1 MEPWLCT
8 PANVNVSLADK
19 IKKSD
24 NPEFI
29 RFHAREQLQEYST
42 MTQIYTDGSKTTEG
56 KVGAAFCVPALGIEQ
71 TIKIND
77 GLTVYTAEL
86 IAIKHALIWIKNA
99 PIKNYVILSDSLS
112 SLQSIEAGCCTSRPN
127 TIQEIRELINEVSK
141 RCAVVMAWIP
151 SHVGIT
157 GNERADQLA
166 KNATEKPTLD
176 EEVAQEL
183 KDAYNDVSKYIAN
196 LWQKKYDETN
206 TGAQYRLLEPKI
218 STNIKYSNK
227 QRDKEVAM
235 TRLRLGKCRLNYYLQ
250 KIDCHDTGL
259 CGTCGVP
266 ETIEHLLLHCKQYNI
281 GYDIRQRCKR
291 LNVDPT
297 LVNILRN
304 TTLIDFTYNLL
315 THHGI
320 RL

>member
-1 MEPWLCT
+1 
-8 PANVNVSLADK
+8 
-19 IKKSD
+19 
-24 NPEFI
+24 
-29 RFHAREQLQEYST
+29 
-42 MTQIYTDGSKTTEG
+42 
-56 KVGAAFCVPALGIEQ
+56 
-71 TIKIND
+71 
-77 GLTVYTAEL
+77 
-86 IAIKHALIWIKNA
+86 
-99 PIKNYVILSDSLS
+99 
-112 SLQSIEAGCCTSRPN
+112 
-127 TIQEIRELINEVSK
+127 
-141 RCAVVMAWIP
+141 MAWIP

-157 GNERADQLA
+157 GNERADMLA